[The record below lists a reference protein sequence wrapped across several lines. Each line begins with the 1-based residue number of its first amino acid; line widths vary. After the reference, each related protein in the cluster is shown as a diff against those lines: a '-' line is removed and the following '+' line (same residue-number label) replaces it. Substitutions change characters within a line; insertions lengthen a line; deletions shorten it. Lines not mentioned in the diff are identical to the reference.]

1 MQHPASLL
9 IVAPLLALFPASCEK
24 PQPAPYAAP
33 LVTISQPV
41 VRDVTREQV
50 FIGETRPAQTAEVR
64 ARVRGFLDSIEFEVG
79 GDVAAGDVLFTI
91 EKAEFQARVDQ
102 ATASLAISEA
112 EFARAQ
118 ADFERVETAAKSNAV
133 SASEVGLRRAERD
146 KASADIDSARAALDE
161 ARLNLDY
168 TDVKSP
174 IDGRVSRNLVD
185 LGNLV
190 GSGDATLLTT
200 VVKLDPL
207 HVYFEI
213 SERTFTDFLRK
224 FSARAVDEGSER
236 ERHPVQIALEGDEG
250 FPHEGWIDFIENTA
264 QSSTGTIQVRA
275 VVPNPDY
282 RMYPGLFARV
292 RVPQDIVSGAVLVQ
306 EKAISADLGG
316 KYVLTLDAEGKVER
330 RYLEL
335 GPQQSELRVVNSGL
349 NARENYIV
357 DGMIRARPGL
367 PVKTQTAE
375 QAAAARPAPT
385 APAKRKTDTA
395 EGDGADDA
403 SSN

>member
-1 MQHPASLL
+1 MQHPSRLL
-9 IVAPLLALFPASCEK
+9 VALLAAFAGACEK
-24 PQPAPYAAP
+24 PAPAAYQPP
-33 LVTISQPV
+33 LVTITKPV

-64 ARVRGFLDSIEFEVG
+64 ARVRGFLQSIEFEVG
-79 GDVAAGDVLFTI
+79 ADVQAGDVLFTI
-91 EKAEFQARVDQ
+91 EKSEFQARVAQ
-102 ATASLAISEA
+102 AQASLRISEA
-112 EFARAQ
+112 EYNRAQ

-146 KASADIDSARAALDE
+146 KSQANIEAARAALEE
-161 ARLNLDY
+161 AQLNLSY

-174 IDGRVSRNLVD
+174 VTGRVSRNLVD

-190 GSGDATLLTT
+190 GSGEPTLLTT
-200 VVKLDPL
+200 VVELDPL

-213 SERTFTDFLRK
+213 SERTFTEFLRE

-236 ERHPVQIALEGDEG
+236 ARHPVQVALEGDEG
-250 FPHEGWIDFIENTA
+250 FPHEGYIDFIENTA

-275 VVPNPDY
+275 VVPNSDY

-292 RVPQDIVSGAVLVQ
+292 RVPQDVIEGAVLVQ

-316 KYVLTLDAEGKVER
+316 KFVLLVGANGTVER
-330 RYLEL
+330 RYLKL
-335 GPQQSELRVVNSGL
+335 GQQQGELRVVNDGL
-349 NARENYIV
+349 TADEAYIV

-367 PVKTQTAE
+367 PARTQTLE
-375 QAAAARPAPT
+375 EAAAAKAAAKPAGS
-385 APAKRKTDTA
+385 PAKA
-395 EGDGADDA
+395 DGGAKKP